1 MKIWLLLAIA
11 GLLLV
16 WSLSREGFEAT
27 PTIKA
32 PPHYPEEKI
41 RIVGMLNND
50 ERTLIQ
56 QNLEHISPDKS
67 VQEIRLLVADRLSQ
81 VVGDAYTALYKPAT
95 TPITDEQIKEYVEGQ
110 GNNISLDLRPM
121 FKRLL
126 RTYFIDQQ
134 SGSTTGGT
142 RPTGGPPPDMGPP
155 PPTTQGTTAGGTT
168 GGSST
173 SSAAPNAGPVGSS
186 GKGKSIYGPVYT
198 SLGTPVSGG
207 GGKDSS
213 TTNQYPELLGGVG
226 DVTSVRTPS
235 GIQDPSKSWQLSQS
249 GALPSTASL
258 GSDPNAAYF
267 PNSRSPGDQD
277 LIPDPYRLSR
287 NYSTASYSNKTDPV
301 PFLTDFSAFFK

>member
-16 WSLSREGFEAT
+16 WSLSREGFEGDTPAPTCTDSGAT
-27 PTIKA
+27 LR
-32 PPHYPEEKI
+32 E
-41 RIVGMLNND
+41 
-50 ERTLIQ
+50 
-56 QNLEHISPDKS
+56 DKS
-67 VQEIRLLVADRLSQ
+67 SCDFPTVDPECVPGTEWKPGYCTRTCPPGTTSTSAVDPPRECSKKSTPPVCPAGFTYEMEREGISQ
-81 VVGDAYTALYKPAT
+81 KGKCKPAPAT
-95 TPITDEQIKEYVEGQ
+95 AATAATGA
-110 GNNISLDLRPM
+110 
-121 FKRLL
+121 
-126 RTYFIDQQ
+126 
-134 SGSTTGGT
+134 TGGT
-142 RPTGGPPPDMGPP
+142 
-155 PPTTQGTTAGGTT
+155 TTGTTAGGTT

-198 SLGTPVSGG
+198 SLGTPASGGG

-213 TTNQYPELLGGVG
+213 TTNQYPELLGGLG
-226 DVTSVRTPS
+226 DDTSKR
-235 GIQDPSKSWQLSQS
+235 WQLSQS

-258 GSDPNAAYF
+258 GSDANAAYF